1 MRPQRRCLCKV
12 EEINTKKKIQC
23 FPINVTLF
31 GPIKSVTLSNCHII
45 LQFSGYGIPFQLK
58 NCHIKQFVTLSS
70 VTISGKHCSKISFII
85 SHNSVQVLSTP
96 RLQHAVHLRH
106 GRVRDGDW
114 DEGDVGGG
122 YAEADRGQVPRH
134 PRRGLRVV
142 RHLIRPLW
150 AHHHKGADQVS
161 VYIARLNPLMSCP
174 LILEHR
180 SRFFD
185 FSSADFGPCLPSNQ
199 LYNNQKIDL
208 GTPKSGVSSFPVF
221 IGRNQGIDAISLYIL
236 YFFIAWKFQYFTKY
250 LYHRIT
256 QDIFWSLHKAGKTRE
271 DSMEQLY
278 CAKCDKFLA
287 DRFVEGTCPMC
298 AYPDARGDQV
308 GEPEAVSRFRFG
320 FGIRFRFNDRIRD
333 ANNSWP
339 GRFDSKIMVELKIL
353 VIILQGG
360 AAGWGKD
367 FVTCFLR
374 VPQAI
379 RVL

>member
-106 GRVRDGDW
+106 GRVRDGDG

-142 RHLIRPLW
+142 RHLVRPLW
-150 AHHHKGADQVS
+150 AHHHEGADQVS

-174 LILEHR
+174 RILEHR
-180 SRFFD
+180 SRFSD
-185 FSSADFGPCLPSNQ
+185 FSSADFGPRLPSNQ

-236 YFFIAWKFQYFTKY
+236 YFLLPEKFNILRNIFITG
-250 LYHRIT
+250 
-256 QDIFWSLHKAGKTRE
+256 SHKISSGHSTRRARRE
-271 DSMEQLY
+271 RTPWNSCTAQSATSSSQTASSRGRAR
-278 CAKCDKFLA
+278 CA
-287 DRFVEGTCPMC
+287 
-298 AYPDARGDQV
+298 
-308 GEPEAVSRFRFG
+308 
-320 FGIRFRFNDRIRD
+320 RIRM
-333 ANNSWP
+333 P
-339 GRFDSKIMVELKIL
+339 EE
-353 VIILQGG
+353 
-360 AAGWGKD
+360 
-367 FVTCFLR
+367 
-374 VPQAI
+374 I
-379 RVL
+379 R